1 MSTKA
6 TAKTLETL
14 KQSGEA
20 PDWMGME
27 SYGTLSKG
35 YLLKGETPK
44 QMWMRASKASAARLK
59 KPELADKFF
68 EIMWNNWLCCASP
81 VLSNMG
87 TKRGLP
93 ISCFASYSPDSIVG
107 ILDTAKEI
115 GLLSKQGGGTSVHCH
130 AIRCRGSEISGNGVS
145 DGIIPFNKIWD
156 SVVLGVSQGGVRR
169 GACASYADIEHGDSE
184 EFLEMRR
191 PSGDINRQCLNLHHG
206 VCLSDAWMQ
215 KVVDGDGKERNLWKK
230 VLKTRF
236 ETGEPYLFFTDTVN
250 RANPECYKKHG
261 LSVKG
266 SNLCSEITLHTD
278 EDHTFVCC
286 LSSMNIAR
294 WDEWKDT
301 DAVQLAIWFL
311 DGVME
316 EFIAKTEDL
325 EGFER
330 AHRFAVKSRA
340 LGLGVLGFHTLL
352 QSKMLSFDSL
362 QAYLLNKTIFK
373 RIREEAD
380 KATEA
385 LALEYGEPE
394 WCQGFNRRNSHTIAV
409 APTVSNSLIS
419 GNVSAGIEPLAA
431 NAFAQKTAKGTF
443 LQKNH
448 QLETVLAAHDKNTD
462 EVWKSIVTTEGSV
475 QHLDFLTQEEKEVFL
490 TARELNQFTIIKLAA
505 DRQQFID
512 QAQSV
517 NLFFPANVDPEYFNQ
532 VHLEAW
538 KQGVKTL
545 YYTRTSSVLKG
556 DSGSREHVQLNT
568 GTYKREASECL
579 MCEA

>member
-6 TAKTLETL
+6 TAKTLEAL
-14 KQSGEA
+14 KQCGEA
-20 PDWMGME
+20 PEWMGME

-35 YLLKGETPK
+35 YLLKSETPK
-44 QMWMRASKASAARLK
+44 QMWLRASKASAARLK

-87 TKRGLP
+87 TQRGLP
-93 ISCFASYSPDSIVG
+93 ISCFASYSPDSIKG
-107 ILDTAKEI
+107 ILDTAREI
-115 GLLSKQGGGTSVHCH
+115 GLLSKQGGGTSVHCQ
-130 AIRCRGSEISGNGVS
+130 AIRCRGSDISGNGRS

-156 SVVLGVSQGGVRR
+156 SVVIGVSQGGVRR
-169 GACASYADIEHGDSE
+169 GACASYADIEHGDAE

-215 KVVDGDGKERNLWKK
+215 KVVDNDGKERNLWKK

-250 RANPECYKKHG
+250 RGNPECYKKHG

-278 EDHTFVCC
+278 EEHTFVCC

-316 EFIAKTEDL
+316 EFIDKTEDL
-325 EGFER
+325 DGFER
-330 AHRFAVKSRA
+330 ARRFAVKSRA

-380 KATEA
+380 KATES
-385 LALEYGEPE
+385 LAIEYGEPE
-394 WCQGFNRRNSHTIAV
+394 WCEGSKRRNSHTIAV

-448 QLETVLAAHDKNTD
+448 QLETVLVAHDKNTD
-462 EVWKSIVTTEGSV
+462 EIWKSIITTEGSV
-475 QHLDFLTQEEKEVFL
+475 QHLDFLTPEEKEVFL

-512 QAQSV
+512 QAQSI

-568 GTYKREASECL
+568 ETYKREASECV
-579 MCEA
+579 MCQG